1 MANSDPIPN
10 RIRELQPKLGMHRAQ
25 EIAVAENL
33 LFRAQTATTI
43 QDLKSILCQILEPQ
57 TKIGP
62 FE

>member
-1 MANSDPIPN
+1 VSASNQILN
-10 RIRELQPKLGMHRAQ
+10 RIRELQPTLGMHRAK
-25 EIAVAENL
+25 EIAIAEDL

-62 FE
+62 FD

>member
-1 MANSDPIPN
+1 MDSNDKLLN
-10 RIRELQPKLGMHRAQ
+10 RIRELQPKLGMHRAK
-25 EIAVAENL
+25 EIAIAENL